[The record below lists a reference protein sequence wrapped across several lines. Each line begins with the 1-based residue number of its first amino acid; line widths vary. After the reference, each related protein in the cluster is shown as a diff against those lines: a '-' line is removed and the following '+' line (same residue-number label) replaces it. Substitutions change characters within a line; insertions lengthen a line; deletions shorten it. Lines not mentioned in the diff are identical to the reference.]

1 MNPSARLKRSPEI
14 ELEPVGNDLLL
25 YSPRNEVIFALNQT
39 SALIWNLCDGSRT
52 VAEIVEIL
60 CEAYPDAAADIP
72 AQVEETL
79 GKLVDSR
86 ALERIE
92 AEVG

>member
-1 MNPSARLKRSPEI
+1 MNLSGRLKRNPEI

-39 SALIWNLCDGSRT
+39 SALIWNLCDGNRT
-52 VAEIVEIL
+52 VREIVEIL
-60 CEAYPDAAADIP
+60 CAAYPESAADIP
-72 AQVEETL
+72 AQVEEAL
-79 GKLVDSR
+79 SKLVDSQ
-86 ALERIE
+86 ALARIE

>member
-1 MNPSARLKRSPEI
+1 MNLSGRFKKDPEI
-14 ELEPVGNDLLL
+14 ELESIGNDLLL

-39 SALIWNLCDGSRT
+39 SALIWNLCDGNRS
-52 VAEIVEIL
+52 VAEIIEIL
-60 CEAYPDAAADIP
+60 CAAYPDAAVEIP
-72 AQVEETL
+72 AQVEATL
-79 GKLVDSR
+79 LKLVASQ